1 MENLPAI
8 TGWIWLKQAVA
19 LFRKQPLEMS
29 TLFLACL
36 FLMLVIDIVP
46 VLGQLLTIVLMPM
59 FSMTFMQA
67 CLHIEQ
73 GKKVT
78 PALLL
83 YGLKLPSRRKLLL
96 LGALYFLTATLAIG
110 ASALV
115 DGGQLWRILIGTQQG
130 SAEAMQGTN
139 LSQSVLLAG
148 IVSLPALMAFW
159 YAAPLVGWRGMS
171 VGRALFYSFFAV
183 KRNGKAFLVFALAL
197 LVISGFLPVFI
208 GGLVTLLL
216 GKLIAISVV
225 MLLLLFLLPVIMWCS
240 FYSTYTSVFPLPEHA

>member
-1 MENLPAI
+1 MEKLPAI
-8 TGWIWLKQAVA
+8 TGWIWLKQAIA

-96 LGALYFLTATLAIG
+96 LGALYLLTATLAIG

-115 DGGQLWRILIGTQQG
+115 DGGQLWRILSSTQQA

-139 LSQSVLLAG
+139 LSQSVLLSG
-148 IVSLPALMAFW
+148 LVSIPALMAFW

-183 KRNGKAFLVFALAL
+183 KRNGKAFVVFGLAW

-216 GKLIAISVV
+216 GKIIAISVV
-225 MLLLLFLLPVIMWCS
+225 MLLLLFLLPLIMWCS
-240 FYSTYTSVFPLPEHA
+240 FYPTYTSVFPLPEQA